1 MKHSKLIILILAM
14 TAMSSCL
21 VSSLHPFFKAKDKY
35 FDTTMVGYWIDGDS
49 CIWTILP
56 NMVAAGFMEPE
67 KHDSSYVITYYED
80 EEKYAALT
88 GTLFRLNDVDYVDF
102 IPDPNEDHCTSD
114 MTTYHHVPVHTLA
127 RVQYNKDSIL
137 LYWYADEW
145 LNELL
150 EQNRIRIQNET
161 IPGYDSDRHVL
172 TAPTDE
178 LQKFIRKYA
187 NDPKTSEEI
196 ERIFT
201 RGYTDDQEEMG
212 VFLKLKPYYGPLPN
226 KKATQV
232 SPG

>member
-21 VSSLHPFFKAKDKY
+21 VSSLHPFFKAKDKF

>member
-21 VSSLHPFFKAKDKY
+21 VSSLHPFFKAKDKF

-187 NDPKTSEEI
+187 NDPKTTEEI